1 MTATATRLPEAVARG
16 PDALFALLAE
26 RVARAVGYDLLTVL
40 APTPGGR
47 VLTRLFSSNP
57 EQYPLGDAD
66 RVEDTAWFR
75 QLFGRGEPIIA
86 NDGPEIERWLPGF
99 DVFFAEQGYGALANV
114 PVIVSGR
121 PVGLINMMGQA
132 GHFSP
137 ERLAA
142 LRRQLPLA
150 ALAILAAAWTTR

>member
-86 NDGPEIERWLPGF
+86 NDGPEIDRWLPGF
-99 DVFFAEQGYGALANV
+99 DAYFAEQGYGALANV
-114 PVIVSGR
+114 PVIVAGR
-121 PVGLINMMGQA
+121 PVGLVNMMGQA

-137 ERLAA
+137 VRLAA
-142 LRRQLPLA
+142 LRPHLPLA
-150 ALAILAAAWTTR
+150 ALAILATAWTTR

>member
-47 VLTRLFSSNP
+47 VLTRLFSTNV

-86 NDGPEIERWLPGF
+86 NNGPEIDRWLPGF
-99 DVFFAEQGYGALANV
+99 DAYFAEQGYGALANV
-114 PVIVSGR
+114 PVIVAGR
-121 PVGLINMMGQA
+121 PVGLVNMMGQA

-142 LRRQLPLA
+142 LRPHLPLA
-150 ALAILAAAWTTR
+150 ALAILAAAWTPR

>member
-1 MTATATRLPEAVARG
+1 M
-16 PDALFALLAE
+16 
-26 RVARAVGYDLLTVL
+26 
-40 APTPGGR
+40 
-47 VLTRLFSSNP
+47 LTRLFSTNV

-86 NDGPEIERWLPGF
+86 NDGPEIDRWLPGF
-99 DVFFAEQGYGALANV
+99 DAYFAEQGYGALANV
-114 PVIVSGR
+114 PVIVAGR
-121 PVGLINMMGQA
+121 PVGLVNMMGQA

-142 LRRQLPLA
+142 LRPHLPLA
-150 ALAILAAAWTTR
+150 ALAILAAAWTPR